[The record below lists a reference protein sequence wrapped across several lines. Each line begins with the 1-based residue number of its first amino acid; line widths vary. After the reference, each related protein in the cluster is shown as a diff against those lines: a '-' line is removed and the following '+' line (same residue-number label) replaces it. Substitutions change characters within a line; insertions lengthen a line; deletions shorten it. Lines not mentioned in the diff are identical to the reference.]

1 MPRESINVVKG
12 TREGIKV
19 VKANISLVVC
29 DKIVDN
35 RGKIFEV
42 AYIDYA
48 RENIIAV
55 SIGNI
60 ISGSRATV
68 IRFDT
73 IACGGYLKVVGD

>member
-1 MPRESINVVKG
+1 MPSECIIGKKVPK
-12 TREGIKV
+12 EGIKV
-19 VKANISLVVC
+19 VKATISLVVC

-73 IACGGYLKVVGD
+73 IACGGYLKVVR